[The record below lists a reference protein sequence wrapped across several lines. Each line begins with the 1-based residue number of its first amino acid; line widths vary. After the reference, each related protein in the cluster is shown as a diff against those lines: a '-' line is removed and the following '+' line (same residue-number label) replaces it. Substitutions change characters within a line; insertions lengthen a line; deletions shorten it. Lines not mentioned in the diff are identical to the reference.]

1 MTFTAK
7 LCISGRALAI
17 KLHEAGKTVVIAGR
31 RQENLDELSRQLG
44 HERVFPVQW
53 DITDLAGIPAMAEE
67 IAGNYG
73 NKLNAVVIVSGI
85 QRTTDFT
92 TPRVS
97 APRATFLSSFTPS
110 LGTRL
115 QSYKSRNYYQLYRL

>member
-1 MTFTAK
+1 MTFTTK
-7 LCISGRALAI
+7 PCISGRALAI

-31 RQENLDELSRQLG
+31 RQENLNELFRQLG

-53 DITDLAGIPAMAEE
+53 DITDLAGIPAMTEE

-92 TPRVS
+92 TPNVS
-97 APRATFLSSFTPS
+97 APRTTFVSNFTPS

-115 QSYKSRNYYQLYRL
+115 QRYKSRNYYQLYRL